1 MPAQVQPFTAEQ
13 VKAANQ
19 TYGDWWFYYFGGHHP
34 WRVYTAAD
42 APTPELEGKP
52 VYEKTGPKH
61 FLRFLNE
68 VVYTLDEDDTEEPV
82 KRFPRN
88 KAYIKHYVEEV
99 LFLQRFIVIPKSR
112 RLVMTWLHAIY
123 ALFFALANPRRNVVW
138 QAQKGDKVADTME
151 AKILH
156 VLMHLPHDRFAPFV
170 DLNERKIPTGWDD
183 RVVNYFK
190 GKRESYGLTRLT
202 FYTRVTS
209 STGQE
214 KLAPSSRIFGVPEG
228 EDQTRQYTITL
239 FIGDEFA
246 FWKRPKASL
255 KGIRPALGRNG
266 QGILISS
273 ANPGYMED
281 LIERP
286 PREPGEPEP
295 PQPTALHEGTKSWY
309 SKEGWFVYWIHYT
322 ADEAKRGVEYTQEP
336 DLSKPVL
343 PGDPGYARLGMSKR
357 DWKQEMEI
365 DFSVHSG
372 QAFYPEYS
380 DNLHLQPVRAIQGQP
395 LILGFDFGLT
405 PSTVIGQLT
414 ASGHFNIVDEFVS
427 EENGISQH
435 AELLV
440 SYMDVTY
447 PWWKKGQKKRS
458 YGNIDSADFFG
469 EETIEYPDMVI
480 SYVDPAGLQRAQTD
494 LTTPVQI
501 LKTYGFNPQAAIQD
515 PVARMESVKGLLTKM
530 YHYQARDMSLPA
542 LMINPR
548 CKSLLNALRG
558 GAKQGRVPFRKE
570 KNVHSHVVEA
580 LEYACVM
587 LTSVEKRIATKKQR
601 IGTPEPFVQRS
612 VR

>member
-1 MPAQVQPFTAEQ
+1 MPTAVRPFTDDQ
-13 VKAANQ
+13 VALANRV
-19 TYGDWWFYYFGGHHP
+19 YGDHWFYYLGGTHP
-34 WRVYTAAD
+34 WRKYDESD
-42 APTPELEGKP
+42 APTPDLIGKP
-52 VYEKTGPKH
+52 IYEKPGPVH

-82 KRFPRN
+82 KPFPRH
-88 KAYIKHYVEEV
+88 KGYIKDYVEMV

-112 RLVMTWLHAIY
+112 RLMMTWVHAIY
-123 ALFFALANPRRNVVW
+123 ALWFALAHPRRNVVW

-156 VLMHLPHDRFAPFV
+156 VLMHLPQDRFAPFV
-170 DLNERKIPTGWDD
+170 DLNERKIPSGWDD
-183 RVVNYFK
+183 RVVNYYK
-190 GKRESYGLTRLT
+190 GKRESYGLTRVT
-202 FYTRVTS
+202 FYSRITS
-209 STGQE
+209 PTGE
-214 KLAPSSRIFGVPEG
+214 AKLSPSSRIFGVPEG

-286 PREPGEPEP
+286 VREAGEPEP
-295 PQPTALHEGTKSWY
+295 AQPTEKREGVQSWY

-322 ADEAKRGVEYTQEP
+322 ADEDKRGVEWTQEP
-336 DLSKPVL
+336 DMSKPVL

-365 DFSVHSG
+365 DFSVHQG
-372 QAFYPEYS
+372 QPFYPEYT
-380 DNLHLQPVRAIQGQP
+380 DALHRQPVRAIPNHP
-395 LILGFDFGLT
+395 LVLGFDFGLT
-405 PSTVIGQLT
+405 PSTIIGQLT
-414 ASGHFNIVDEFVS
+414 ASGHFNILDEFIS

-435 AELLV
+435 AELLS

-447 PWWKKGQKKRS
+447 PWWKKGRKRQ
-458 YGNIDSADFFG
+458 YGDINSADFMG
-469 EETIEYPDMVI
+469 EELETQEMVI
-480 SYVDPAGLQRAQTD
+480 SYVDPAGFQRAQTD
-494 LTTPVQI
+494 MTTPIQI
-501 LKTYGFNPQAAIQD
+501 LKQFGFNPIGAVQD
-515 PVARMESVKGLLTKM
+515 PAKRMESVKGLLSKM
-530 YHYQARDMSLPA
+530 YYYQARDMRLPA

-548 CKSLLNALRG
+548 CKGLINALKG
-558 GAKQGRVPFRKE
+558 GAKQSKIPFRKE
-570 KNVHSHVVEA
+570 KNEHSHVTEA

-587 LTSVEKRIATKKQR
+587 LTSVEKRITAGKSR
-601 IGTPEPFVQRS
+601 ADNSAPYVQRAA
-612 VR
+612 R